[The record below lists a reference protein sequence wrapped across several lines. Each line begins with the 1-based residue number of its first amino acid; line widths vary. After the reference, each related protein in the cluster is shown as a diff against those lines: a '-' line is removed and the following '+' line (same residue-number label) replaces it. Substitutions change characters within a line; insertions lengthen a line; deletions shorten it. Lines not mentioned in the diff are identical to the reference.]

1 MYVPKIHRGLSPSA
15 ALDFVQK
22 YSFAIVNTLVD
33 GEIETCH
40 IPLEIE
46 EKDEKLLISGHVAKA
61 NQIGKAILL
70 GQKATCIFSEP
81 HAYVSSSWY
90 DHVNVPTW
98 NYIAIHMKGSFRVL
112 EGEELLNSLH
122 KMVDHYEEGRKDR
135 YRIEDM
141 PQDMLLAHLGGLTGF
156 ELVVEQIEANYK
168 LSQNRNDKDY
178 NNIIEQLSMSE
189 YSWEQEI
196 ANEMMKLRND

>member
-1 MYVPKIHRGLSPSA
+1 MYIPKIHKGLSASSA
-15 ALDFVQK
+15 LEFVQK

-46 EKDEKLLISGHVAKA
+46 ETEENLLISGHVARGNKLSE
-61 NQIGKAILL
+61 AIQA
-70 GQKATCIFSEP
+70 GAKATCIFSEP

-112 EGEELLNSLH
+112 KGEELLNSLH

-141 PQDMLLAHLGGLTGF
+141 PKDMLLAHLEGLTGF

-168 LSQNRNDKDY
+168 LSQNRHDKDY
-178 NNIIEQLSMSE
+178 KNIIEQLSKSE

-196 ANEMMKLRND
+196 ANEMKKLRNG